1 MLKHYKPRWFHHTVT
16 IKSAKRH
23 IQNKRIEQFFSRH
36 WEKLMSLLLIILVI
50 IGAITYIQYT
60 FFWPKDI
67 ILKVIITKDSS
78 NIYENEKI
86 FKEIIQ
92 TLQGKNYYLTRYRN
106 KNIWENEIIKQ
117 FPIIQEIQLGEMNQ
131 QILPVSI
138 QRKEPDM
145 TIINGDSEYMIIG
158 RELIQKWSWHLLWS
172 KSLKIHL
179 PLYMSWIQWTW
190 LNGIFAHIG
199 PLTLLSQVSTIKSNI
214 PNIDKISYI
223 PWWKKIIIHKKNNMI
238 YFDMMKPLNEQIL
251 KLQLLEK
258 NYSLFHLI
266 TEIDLWSNEHIIIK
280 QNNLWI

>member
-1 MLKHYKPRWFHHTVT
+1 
-16 IKSAKRH
+16 
-23 IQNKRIEQFFSRH
+23 
-36 WEKLMSLLLIILVI
+36 
-50 IGAITYIQYT
+50 
-60 FFWPKDI
+60 
-67 ILKVIITKDSS
+67 
-78 NIYENEKI
+78 
-86 FKEIIQ
+86 
-92 TLQGKNYYLTRYRN
+92 
-106 KNIWENEIIKQ
+106 
-117 FPIIQEIQLGEMNQ
+117 
-131 QILPVSI
+131 
-138 QRKEPDM
+138 M